1 MQITPEMIA
10 AFRED
15 PLMKAFID
23 PVKWPDAMVTEA
35 LCEADTETGS
45 IRWGAFELTCCNFKW
60 RGMKYFAAHWLATN
74 FGSLGAASPPASDAR
89 LNISAKSVG
98 DESITYRVTTMQD
111 PGNDWLTYTNY
122 GTQFYRLKKRAGMGA
137 KAV

>member
-23 PVKWPDAMVTEA
+23 PAKWSDEIVTEA

-45 IRWGAFELTCCNFKW
+45 SRWGALELTFCNFKW
-60 RGMKYFAAHWLATN
+60 RGMKYYAAHWLATN
-74 FGSLGAASPPASDAR
+74 FGALGDGGTPSSEAR
-89 LNISAKSVG
+89 LNVAEKSVG
-98 DESITYRVTTMQD
+98 DESIAYRVPAMMDAGT
-111 PGNDWLTYTNY
+111 DWLTYTNY
-122 GTQFYRLKKRAGMGA
+122 GQQFYRLKKRAGMGA

>member
-1 MQITPEMIA
+1 MDITPEIIA
-10 AFRED
+10 EFRVFMPAFAD
-15 PLMKAFID
+15 L
-23 PVKWPDAMVTEA
+23 VKWPDSLVTTA

-45 IRWGAFELTCCNFKW
+45 CRWGAFELECHNFKW
-60 RGMKYFAAHWLATN
+60 RGMAYFAAHWLATN
-74 FGSLGAASPPASDAR
+74 YGTLGATSDPSSDAR
-89 LNISAKSVG
+89 LNVSAKAVG

>member
-23 PVKWPDAMVTEA
+23 PTKWPDALVTEA

-45 IRWGAFELTCCNFKW
+45 SRWGALELTCGNFKW
-60 RGMKYFAAHWLATN
+60 RGMKYYAAHWLSTN
-74 FGSLGAASPPASDAR
+74 FGALGDGGTPNSEAR
-89 LNISAKSVG
+89 LNVAQKAVG
-98 DESITYRVTTMQD
+98 DESSAYRVPAMMDAGT
-111 PGNDWLTYTNY
+111 DWLTYTNY
-122 GTQFYRLKKRAGMGA
+122 GQQFYRLKKRAGMGA

>member
-15 PLMKAFID
+15 PLMKAFLD
-23 PVKWPDAMVTEA
+23 AAKWPDAMITEA

-45 IRWGAFELTCCNFKW
+45 SRWGALEIACGNFKW
-60 RGMKYFAAHWLATN
+60 RGMKYYAAHWLSTN
-74 FGSLGAASPPASDAR
+74 FGALGDGATPNPEAR
-89 LNISAKSVG
+89 LNVATKSVG
-98 DESITYRVTTMQD
+98 DEAISYRVPSMMDAGT
-111 PGNDWLTYTNY
+111 DWLTYTNY
-122 GTQFYRLKKRAGMGA
+122 GQQFYRLKKRAGMGA